1 MDRASSFL
9 VCVVAF
15 RLTLRIAFYKHSL
28 PVALTIVVRAKSLKM
43 WRVTRHKTVQD
54 AGSSAMSAA

>member
-1 MDRASSFL
+1 
-9 VCVVAF
+9 
-15 RLTLRIAFYKHSL
+15 
-28 PVALTIVVRAKSLKM
+28 VALTIVVRAKSLKM